1 MKISYKYPFFTLYK
15 KGGNS
20 TMKRILKKSV
30 MLSLVLACLFS
41 ENVLA
46 RDMEKYNVAKNTY
59 VNTGL
64 LPKKEKTAYDRIQG
78 IEKSTAMGAAISSI
92 TNEPKGVIR
101 VFAETAM
108 FKPVD
113 WACLTIYLERWYE
126 EEKCWQI
133 EAEFEKEFLP
143 EEQSDG
149 ELTTA
154 TLSVSISNQPMGYYY
169 RVRAMH
175 ELEFDGDW
183 YEARV
188 TKTDGVFMEYIP

>member
-64 LPKKEKTAYDRIQG
+64 LPKTEKTAYDRIQG

-101 VFAETAM
+101 VFARRA
-108 FKPVD
+108 
-113 WACLTIYLERWYE
+113 ERWRTDYSNIIRIDF
-126 EEKCWQI
+126 KSADGILLSC
-133 EAEFEKEFLP
+133 K
-143 EEQSDG
+143 SD
-149 ELTTA
+149 A
-154 TLSVSISNQPMGYYY
+154 
-169 RVRAMH
+169 
-175 ELEFDGDW
+175 
-183 YEARV
+183 
-188 TKTDGVFMEYIP
+188 